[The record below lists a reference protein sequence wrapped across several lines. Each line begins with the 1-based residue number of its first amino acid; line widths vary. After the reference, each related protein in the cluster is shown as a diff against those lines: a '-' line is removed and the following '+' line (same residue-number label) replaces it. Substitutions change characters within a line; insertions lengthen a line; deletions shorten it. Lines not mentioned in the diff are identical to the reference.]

1 MHKNVCPSVHT
12 CACTLVHTYLCTFV
26 HISAHMWTS
35 VHKSACTSVHKC
47 AYLCVHKCAQVLKY
61 AQECMHKCAHLCMH
75 SCAYLLVHT
84 VHICLHMCRSV
95 HNSACTSMH
104 KCAHPHVL
112 RGHHIPPVRKYVCA
126 YPCVSRGSYVV
137 FCVSQVCAPL
147 GMLRETQIFQY
158 MYVYAPPRVAA
169 EIKFFHFP
177 STYVQMCPSS
187 CAPREPNSSI
197 SQVCNPSHLPPRRP
211 NCSISQVCAFLVCQN
226 SHLLKYVPILVCPA
240 RFTFLNFAS
249 MCPSSCAPREQQI
262 SIARACAHPRV
273 PRGYQTSPLLKY
285 VSLTMCPAEI
295 QILHLSSMPLSSCA
309 PR

>member
-1 MHKNVCPSVHT
+1 MC
-12 CACTLVHTYLCTFV
+12 
-26 HISAHMWTS
+26 ISS
-35 VHKSACTSVHKC
+35 
-47 AYLCVHKCAQVLKY
+47 CVPRELIF
-61 AQECMHKCAHLCMH
+61 
-75 SCAYLLVHT
+75 S
-84 VHICLHMCRSV
+84 
-95 HNSACTSMH
+95 
-104 KCAHPHVL
+104 
-112 RGHHIPPVRKYVCA
+112 
-126 YPCVSRGSYVV
+126 
-137 FCVSQVCAPL
+137 VSQVCAPL

-187 CAPREPNSSI
+187 CAPRQPNSSI

-240 RFTFLNFAS
+240 RVTFLHFAS

-295 QILHLSSMPLSSCA
+295 QILHLSSMCLSLHVLRGDQISAFIKHVSLLVCPA
-309 PR
+309 EADSGYEPQLIASFLYIQKKTVSRA